1 MKFSPAPVFALL
13 TLALL
18 PSCNQLASVPGQIL
32 NIPGALLSAPGR
44 LLGKNDDKKKEALE
58 TLAKAEAKQTADRMG
73 AAAVG
78 EVSYVDE
85 ESGFIL
91 IKRSSARVIPPSTPL
106 LSKTLTGSITAR
118 LTASPA
124 AKGSFLAA
132 DIVSGTPERGNP
144 ILLDPEAK
152 TAVETIPQI
161 PPMADSPA
169 QTANPTAPAA
179 GHAAPRVAP
188 KLEPILPPLE
198 PLNEP
203 VEVPELPKLDQ

>member
-1 MKFSPAPVFALL
+1 MRFSHASLFVFVALSV
-13 TLALL
+13 L

-32 NIPGALLSAPGR
+32 SLPGTLLGAPGL
-44 LLGKNDDKKKEALE
+44 LLGKNSDKKKAALE

-73 AAAVG
+73 ATAVG

-106 LSKTLTGSITAR
+106 LSKTVTGSITAR

-124 AKGSFLAA
+124 AKGSFLVA

-144 ILLDPEAK
+144 ILVDPDTKNAK
-152 TAVETIPQI
+152 DTTPQI
-161 PPMADSPA
+161 IPMADSPA
-169 QTANPTAPAA
+169 QAANP
-179 GHAAPRVAP
+179 AAPTGPNQSARVAP
-188 KLEPILPPLE
+188 KLDPILPPLE

-203 VEVPELPKLDQ
+203 VEAPELPKLDQ

>member
-1 MKFSPAPVFALL
+1 MKVFPSPLLVCFALSV
-13 TLALL
+13 L
-18 PSCNQLASVPGQIL
+18 PSCNQLGSVL
-32 NIPGALLSAPGR
+32 SIPGALLSAPGR
-44 LLGKNDDKKKEALE
+44 LLGKNDTKKKEALE
-58 TLAKAEAKQTADRMG
+58 ALAKADAKQTADRMG
-73 AAAVG
+73 ATAVG

-106 LSKTLTGSITAR
+106 LAKTFTGSITAR

-144 ILLDPEAK
+144 ILVDPEAK
-152 TAVETIPQI
+152 PTKDIIPQI

-169 QTANPTAPAA
+169 LSAHPTARA
-179 GHAAPRVAP
+179 GTNAPSRVAP
-188 KLEPILPPLE
+188 KLEPILPPME

-203 VEVPELPKLDQ
+203 VEAPELPKLDQ